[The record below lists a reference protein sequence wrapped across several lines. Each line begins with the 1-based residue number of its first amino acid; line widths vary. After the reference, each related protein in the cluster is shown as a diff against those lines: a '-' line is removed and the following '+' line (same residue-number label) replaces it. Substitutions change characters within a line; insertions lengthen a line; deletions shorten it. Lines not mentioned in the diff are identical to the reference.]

1 MEIQETKIDTQV
13 NELKRLNTDNEDLV
27 GLIDSEKDKNSK
39 LVAIATDKY
48 KMDLLK
54 IDNYM
59 PRGSAF
65 AEKVK
70 ATEKRLIQEAQKQ
83 KK

>member
-48 KMDLLK
+48 RMDLLK

>member
-39 LVAIATDKY
+39 LMAIATDKY

-70 ATEKRLIQEAQKQ
+70 ATEKRLI
-83 KK
+83 